1 MIFINTRPPDRAKAL
16 TQCLE
21 QADFNV
27 IELPVLALRAKP
39 FDETLRLNYQA
50 LPDASMIVVV
60 SPTAVD
66 IGMRYLQLAG
76 LDICALRHIQWV
88 AVGKTTAAALAQY
101 GVESAIPEVE
111 TSEGMLSL
119 SIFNTL
125 NGIENIA
132 FWRGEGGR
140 QFMMQE
146 LQSKDISILNFV
158 LYERYCPEQTIQKFP
173 EISAYLIEK
182 ERLKQVPYWVC
193 ISSEASWKNWLML
206 CRHAPELLSKC
217 HYLVL
222 GERLYQLLVHDKA
235 KLKQDYAV
243 SQLVDLNPQT
253 ILKSIH
259 HWRKTL

>member
-16 TQCLE
+16 TQCLQ

-39 FDETLRLNYQA
+39 FDETLRLNYQV

-119 SIFNTL
+119 PIFNTL

-158 LYERYCPEQTIQKFP
+158 LYERYCPEQTIQRFP
-173 EISAYLIEK
+173 EISAYLIEN